1 MARTA
6 IGWSQSPTINTANN
20 PRKMNRPHDSTR
32 LRKCW
37 LAAAFLAFLQTTTM
51 NAQQPPSAIAQ
62 EVPPGKI
69 VRLARLQID
78 PAQLESYRAALTQE
92 IATSV
97 RVEPGVIAL
106 NAVVEKHD
114 PTRITILEIYSNK
127 EAYEAHLQ
135 TPHFKEYKTSTLHM
149 VRSLE
154 LVEVE
159 PVFLGTKA
167 H

>member
-1 MARTA
+1 
-6 IGWSQSPTINTANN
+6 
-20 PRKMNRPHDSTR
+20 MNRPHDPKR
-32 LRKCW
+32 LQKCW
-37 LAAAFLAFLQTTTM
+37 LAAAFFACLQTTTM
-51 NAQQPPSAIAQ
+51 NAQQPSSAIAQ
-62 EVPPGKI
+62 GVPGKI

-106 NAVVEKHD
+106 NAVAEKHD
-114 PTRITILEIYSNK
+114 PTRITILEVYANE
-127 EAYEAHLQ
+127 EAYQAHLK
-135 TPHFKEYKTSTLHM
+135 TPHFKEYKTSTVHM
-149 VRSLE
+149 VKSLE

>member
-1 MARTA
+1 
-6 IGWSQSPTINTANN
+6 
-20 PRKMNRPHDSTR
+20 
-32 LRKCW
+32 
-37 LAAAFLAFLQTTTM
+37 M
-51 NAQQPPSAIAQ
+51 NAQQPPSASAQ
-62 EVPPGKI
+62 EVSGKI

-106 NAVVEKHD
+106 NAVAEKHD
-114 PTRITILEIYSNK
+114 PTRITILEVYSNE

-159 PVFLGTKA
+159 PVFLGTKV